1 MSGVPSA
8 LAWGRQGVPGAWSL
22 CPLPIDH
29 SADFLLLQFLAS
41 ALERLRMLT
50 RGGRGC
56 AGLCPPGCPPL
67 PRQSRA
73 TTSSARVLA
82 VNEIT
87 ATARPLCRRRR
98 SGQHPVST
106 WIHGN
111 VALISMAEGGWAG
124 DASHWRAQ
132 SSFKGP
138 ALRWSWAIPRASGK
152 PTPLQPPNQ
161 DLGEK
166 EPFPR
171 ATSPRAGPWLT
182 LTRAGISLLQTSNTS
197 HPLGEMRLELRVCGP
212 CLAPWCWEGAESPPR
227 SQTPPR
233 RGWEL
238 WQPRVPAGERQGV
251 P

>member
-1 MSGVPSA
+1 
-8 LAWGRQGVPGAWSL
+8 
-22 CPLPIDH
+22 
-29 SADFLLLQFLAS
+29 
-41 ALERLRMLT
+41 MLT

-124 DASHWRAQ
+124 DASRWRAQ

-152 PTPLQPPNQ
+152 PTPLQPSNQ

-171 ATSPRAGPWLT
+171 ATSPRVADPHQGWDFAVTNEQHKSPL
-182 LTRAGISLLQTSNTS
+182 RGDEAGIACLWSVLGSLV
-197 HPLGEMRLELRVCGP
+197 LGGGREPSPQPDPPQEGLGA
-212 CLAPWCWEGAESPPR
+212 LAAPR
-227 SQTPPR
+227 AR
-233 RGWEL
+233 R
-238 WQPRVPAGERQGV
+238 
-251 P
+251 

>member
-124 DASHWRAQ
+124 DASHWRARALSKAQLCAGAGQ
-132 SSFKGP
+132 SRGLLENRLLSSLPTRIWVKRSLFQGQP
-138 ALRWSWAIPRASGK
+138 A
-152 PTPLQPPNQ
+152 
-161 DLGEK
+161 
-166 EPFPR
+166 
-171 ATSPRAGPWLT
+171 RAGPWLT
-182 LTRAGISLLQTSNTS
+182 LTRAGTSLLQTSNTS